1 MDAEPVPVTAA
12 TAPASA
18 PATDADPAGTLG
30 GAEVVR
36 GVAIGGLAGVMAGIL
51 VIGVGGRLVM
61 RAIALLNPDD
71 MGRITSADEVI
82 GRITLDGSMF
92 FIVFFGAIGGAV
104 AAVVWVAVAEWIPGR
119 GAARAVAT
127 GLVGVALSAFLVVRA
142 DELDFTVVEP
152 LSAIVLLIGLVGLFG
167 IALTLIDEQLRR
179 RLPAVTPGRAG
190 ALLVYLLISGVGL
203 LFMPMTLQTYFGGG
217 DLLTRKASPE
227 VGLAILAVGL
237 ATLAAWAL
245 RVRTG
250 SSTRP
255 RALRIAGQGAL
266 AIAVVLGALHL
277 GREIAAILGAT
288 S

>member
-1 MDAEPVPVTAA
+1 MTGADAALTKEIHAASGLVGAKSDRPALDLFGDAQAEYGKILSALYGSGHYGPVVHVLIDGREAA
-12 TAPASA
+12 SIAPLDAPASIKHITVTVDPGPAFRFSEAQVA
-18 PATDADPAGTLG
+18 PLARHTKLPSGFAVGKPAESGMIK
-30 GAEVVR
+30 A
-36 GVAIGGLAGVMAGIL
+36 
-51 VIGVGGRLVM
+51 
-61 RAIALLNPDD
+61 
-71 MGRITSADEVI
+71 
-82 GRITLDGSMF
+82 
-92 FIVFFGAIGGAV
+92 
-104 AAVVWVAVAEWIPGR
+104 
-119 GAARAVAT
+119 AVAT
-127 GLVGVALSAFLVVRA
+127 GLDGVALSAFLVVRA

-237 ATLAAWAL
+237 ATLAAWVL